1 MQLVDLIEI
10 DSGTSEIRRIE
21 LLIGDLVE
29 IPNEHGVDVLVVSA
43 FPNDYLPTPTS
54 LIGALAA
61 KGLSVAKLARS
72 PEADLRDNFS
82 CWLSRK
88 VAPPLGCSF
97 HRVLCFEPLA
107 RGSPPELVG
116 DIFRALAPFVYGEP
130 LIRSI
135 AMPVVAAG
143 DQGYSISTM
152 LPPMLEAAVHWL
164 AIGFP
169 LSIIK
174 LVVRSSSALSEARPI
189 FEKYREQVAAAA
201 RRRRTP
207 KPTGTTKSAGP
218 TTEAALD
225 TAAEYDVFISYARHD
240 KDAADHLTEH
250 LGKHGLRVFLDR
262 TEIKIGASWQQKIFD
277 SLEGCSMTAVL
288 YSPDYLQSKNCKEE
302 FNISW
307 AGRREFEREIIF
319 PLLIRDAALPTYMRM
334 LNYVDCRINDKHKI
348 AAAADM
354 IASTVLHIPTID

>member
-1 MQLVDLIEI
+1 MQIVDVIEI
-10 DSGTSEIRRIE
+10 DAGTSEIRRIE
-21 LLIGDLVE
+21 LLSGDLAE
-29 IPNEHGVDVLVVSA
+29 IPNKHRVDVLVVSA
-43 FPNDYLPTPTS
+43 FPNDYQPTPTS
-54 LIGALAA
+54 LIGTLAA
-61 KGLSVAKLARS
+61 KGLSVADLARS

-88 VAPPLGCSF
+88 VTARPRGCSF

-116 DIFRALAPFVYGEP
+116 DIFRALAPFVYAEP
-130 LIRSI
+130 SIRSI
-135 AMPVVAAG
+135 AMPILAAG

-152 LPPMLEAAVHWL
+152 LPPMLDAAVHWL

-189 FEKYREQVAAAA
+189 FDKYRRRAA
-201 RRRRTP
+201 
-207 KPTGTTKSAGP
+207 TKSTRRA
-218 TTEAALD
+218 TSSVRD
-225 TAAEYDVFISYARHD
+225 MSAEYDVFISYARHD
-240 KDAADHLTEH
+240 QNTADHLAKH
-250 LGKHGLRVFLDR
+250 LGQHGLRVFLDR

-277 SLEGCSMTAVL
+277 SLESCAMTAVL
-288 YSPDYLQSKNCKEE
+288 YSPEYLQSKNCKEE

-307 AGRREFEREIIF
+307 ARRRETDREIIF

-334 LNYVDCRINDKHKI
+334 LNYLDCRINDKNKV
-348 AAAADM
+348 AAAADR
-354 IASTVLHIPTID
+354 IASTVRQFPSVD